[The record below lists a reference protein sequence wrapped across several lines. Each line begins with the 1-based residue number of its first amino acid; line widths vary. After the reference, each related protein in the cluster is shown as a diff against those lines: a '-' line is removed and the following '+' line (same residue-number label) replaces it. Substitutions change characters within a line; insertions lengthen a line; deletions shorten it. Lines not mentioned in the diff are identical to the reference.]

1 MNRQD
6 FLTAAADCVCK
17 SREEQYGSPEDSFK
31 LIAALWEPYI
41 KEKCVGIN
49 VDLCITGE
57 DVAVMMALLKIA
69 RIAGGRFKA
78 DSYTDAIGYM
88 ACAGEI
94 AGKENEEWYTL

>member
-1 MNRQD
+1 MLNRKE
-6 FLTAAADCVCK
+6 FLHRAEECICVD
-17 SREEQYGSPEDSFK
+17 REEQYGSPEDSFK

-49 VDLCITGE
+49 VDVCITGE

-78 DSYTDAIGYM
+78 DSYVDAIGYM

-94 AGKENEEWYTL
+94 AGKEG